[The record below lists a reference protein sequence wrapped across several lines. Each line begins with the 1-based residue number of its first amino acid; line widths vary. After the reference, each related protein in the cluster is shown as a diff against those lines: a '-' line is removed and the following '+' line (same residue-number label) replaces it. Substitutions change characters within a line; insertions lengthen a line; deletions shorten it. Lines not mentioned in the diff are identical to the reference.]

1 MTETYLAL
9 LRGINVGGQKMISM
23 DELKMVLGELGLTR
37 IRTYI
42 QSGNLIFESD
52 NNDTVDLAAGIAGK
66 ILERFGF
73 TVPVIIR
80 TMEELENI
88 CRNNP
93 LLAENQKNADKMH
106 VTFLS
111 EKPGRA
117 NENSLKEKNFL
128 PDEFVVTGKEVYLY
142 CPNGYGRTKLTN
154 QFFES
159 KLKVT
164 ATTRN
169 WRTVG
174 EVLRMNNEQ

>member
-1 MTETYLAL
+1 MKKTYLAL
-9 LRGINVGGQKMISM
+9 LRGINVSGHKMIRM
-23 DELKMVLGELGLTR
+23 DELKRVLGEWGLTG

-42 QSGNLIFESD
+42 QSGNLVFDSD
-52 NNDTVDLAAGIAGK
+52 NNDPIDLAAGIAGK
-66 ILERFGF
+66 IFERFGF

-93 LLAENQKNADKMH
+93 LFDENQMNADKMH

-111 EKPGRA
+111 EKPDRA
-117 NENSLKEKNFL
+117 KENSLKENIFL
-128 PDEFVVTGKEVYLY
+128 PDEFVVKGKEVYLY

-174 EVLRMNNEQ
+174 ELLRICIEQ